1 MCLLLSGSES
11 GPQVNIVGT
20 SGTPYDLASA
30 RPYIQYIKFEN
41 HVVARVATSL
51 NIFKKKKDRINQM
64 CENAGSRQITE

>member
-1 MCLLLSGSES
+1 MHKDFSCLHLFIIKKMCLLLSGSES

-51 NIFKKKKDRINQM
+51 NIF
-64 CENAGSRQITE
+64 